1 MLPGEGL
8 AMPRFTLPV
17 AVLVCLLA
25 GCSPAPSA
33 NPAADGLSPAPSR
46 TPVASVAP
54 TSKAMACGT
63 PGNPG
68 AAPAGA
74 AIAAVVDL
82 GCEAGAVAVGGGSV
96 WVVPHLD
103 HVALRIDP
111 ARNAVSQ
118 VTGLGD
124 RGPGAEIAANDEMV
138 WASVS
143 TPSFDYERLVR
154 IDPATGSIVA
164 EVSVKA
170 GFPVIG
176 AGFVWANGPGG
187 VSRIDPATNSVAAT
201 IGLRDCG
208 VVIVGQQVFCVG
220 RDVSQIDPTSD
231 QSTALP
237 GAPGGFPVEA
247 DAGLIWGVN
256 DDSLWAFDPKTGK
269 VKAELDP
276 PTGAMAWSL
285 DAVVLDGSLWATA
298 STGEGAPD
306 RLVRIDRSKMAIDC
320 VVEIPVAEFGIGAGL
335 GAIWAP
341 VLRQPYVI
349 RVDPVC

>member
-1 MLPGEGL
+1 
-8 AMPRFTLPV
+8 MPRFTLSV
-17 AVLVCLLA
+17 AFLATLLA
-25 GCSPAPSA
+25 GCSAVPSA
-33 NPAADGLSPAPSR
+33 SPVLGGVRPSPSP
-46 TPVASVAP
+46 TPVARDAP
-54 TSKAMACGT
+54 TSKAVACGV
-63 PGNPG
+63 PGHPG

-82 GCEAGAVAVGGGSV
+82 GCQAGAVAVGGGSV

-103 HVALRIDP
+103 GVALRIDP
-111 ARNAVSQ
+111 ERNVVSQ
-118 VTGLGD
+118 VIALGD

-143 TPSFDYERLVR
+143 TPAFDYERLVR

-201 IGLRDCG
+201 IGARDCG
-208 VVIVGQQVFCVG
+208 VVILEPHIYCVG
-220 RDVSQIDPTSD
+220 RDIFEIDPKTD
-231 QSTALP
+231 MGRPVP

-256 DDSLWAFDPKTGK
+256 DDSLWAFEPRTGK
-269 VKAELDP
+269 VVARLDP
-276 PTGAMAWSL
+276 PAGAMAWSL
-285 DAVVLDGSLWATA
+285 DAVVLDGSIWATA
-298 STGEGAPD
+298 TTGEGAPD
-306 RLVRIDRSKMAIDC
+306 RLVRIDRSKVAIDC
-320 VVEIPVAEFGIGAGL
+320 VLEIPVAEFGIAAGL